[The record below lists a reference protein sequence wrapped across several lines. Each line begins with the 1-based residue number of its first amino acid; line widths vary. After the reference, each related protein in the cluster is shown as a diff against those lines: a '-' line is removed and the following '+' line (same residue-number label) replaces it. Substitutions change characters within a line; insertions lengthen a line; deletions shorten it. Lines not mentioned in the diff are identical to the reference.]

1 MSPCGHPTTSPDGV
15 CASCAVERRV
25 AAAMDAPPSDPV
37 ELPPARVKLKPKA
50 CPVCYI
56 VATTPG
62 QRKCREC
69 GATLQHQ
76 AAIDY
81 LKKVDGRSLKAKQ
94 AKIVIKEKAR
104 LLPKQKRGWKKK
116 VKTFVDSL
124 PLMKPIPE
132 YNFPIHVEA
141 KFDEGVKKFDIR
153 PEEIIRP
160 TPLTITIDFDDYP
173 ELLKKLTEIA
183 KEECRTVGGQF
194 LWMLKNLLAK
204 IEKGGE

>member
-1 MSPCGHPTTSPDGV
+1 M
-15 CASCAVERRV
+15 
-25 AAAMDAPPSDPV
+25 
-37 ELPPARVKLKPKA
+37 
-50 CPVCYI
+50 
-56 VATTPG
+56 
-62 QRKCREC
+62 
-69 GATLQHQ
+69 
-76 AAIDY
+76 
-81 LKKVDGRSLKAKQ
+81 
-94 AKIVIKEKAR
+94 
-104 LLPKQKRGWKKK
+104 LPKQKRGWKKK